1 MDIHPLPNNLKIT
14 DDKNEMDL
22 DTVHRFLRHTYWS
35 KDIPKHVVKKAIENS
50 LAVALLLDDELI
62 GFGRAIT
69 DYATF
74 AYLADIYVADEHR
87 GKGYSKLIV
96 STLFEKCGSS
106 DLRRMLLATADAHGL
121 YRQFGFTDLAQPAS
135 FLEIH
140 QANIYQR

>member
-22 DTVHRFLRHTYWS
+22 DTVHRFLSHTYWS
-35 KDIPKHVVKKAIENS
+35 KNIPKHVVKKAIENS
-50 LAVALLLDDELI
+50 LAVALLLDDEII

-74 AYLADIYVADEHR
+74 AYLADIYVADAHR
-87 GKGYSKLIV
+87 GKDYSKLIV
-96 STLFEKCGSS
+96 STLFEKCGSA